1 MSHTIESIDHYWAGD
16 TLHLQFVVWDGDV
29 GGTRKPLTGA
39 SFEWWLQTRG
49 ETALSLEDT
58 SVSVTSI
65 ESTEVGE
72 FEIVIEKGATDDLG
86 SISYAER
93 LRIVDSDGRQ
103 STFGA
108 TFTVNDPNA

>member
-39 SFEWWLQTRG
+39 SFEWWLQQRG
-49 ETALSLEDT
+49 ETVLSLED
-58 SVSVTSI
+58 SDVSVTSV

-72 FEIVIEKGATDDLG
+72 FEIEITTGATDGLG
-86 SISYAER
+86 SSAYAER
-93 LRIVDSDGRQ
+93 LRIVDADGRQ
-103 STFGA
+103 STFGT
-108 TFTVNDPNA
+108 TFTVKDPTA